1 MVALI
6 ITHTVFYRPFGT
18 RILILLTISCS
29 DCMLT
34 EFDKIYSVHYT
45 MCRKPWQ
52 CMAIGTA
59 TGQVQHANGQK
70 SLGKAIATDIVNIEH
85 CYELNRHWHEL
96 RADFEK
102 KLLSLTQDKTILKGT
117 THGYKQDIFLGHC
130 SMDGNDG
137 YQVISAQDETFKRVA
152 ELYN

>member
-1 MVALI
+1 
-6 ITHTVFYRPFGT
+6 
-18 RILILLTISCS
+18 
-29 DCMLT
+29 
-34 EFDKIYSVHYT
+34 
-45 MCRKPWQ
+45 
-52 CMAIGTA
+52 MAIGTA
-59 TGQVQHANGQK
+59 NGQVQLANGKK